1 MLKNH
6 GGRIMGIET
15 EYGLLLPEN
24 KNLDGLIQD
33 IQWRAPGF
41 IGNGS
46 RIYVDMEH
54 LEYSTPER
62 RSFREIIIADK
73 AGELLCQKY
82 LSPKYNAVLVKN
94 NVDKDFEKNEGRK
107 NLHTF
112 GCHENYLVGADKS
125 KLYYY
130 ITPFLIARTIMTGSG
145 FLNEEGQYSLSQREK
160 FMDFHISKCT
170 TSGRGIIN
178 TARDDE
184 PLAECRKKYRFHLI
198 CGDANMC
205 EDAIALKIGATELMI
220 SLIEDGLFPVI
231 YYDYNKT
238 VNDLRG
244 VSAKTSD
251 WRLEG
256 MQKGSKFA
264 VDFLNL
270 CEERAREVYYG
281 SNSETD
287 ALLDLWKNVNSG
299 LASINTNPYYL
310 FGKLD
315 WTTKLF
321 LLRDYALADSLDF
334 SDIRV
339 QSNDIQY
346 HRVDGESLFYQAQK
360 AGLIERIVSDE
371 EIIDAT
377 INPPNDTR
385 ASFRGRALKLFEF
398 LEDKSNRN
406 GLEIRTDWDWIGI
419 FDLRDKEKMIW
430 ERRLPDPTETYDK
443 YLIELSYFL
452 NKRL

>member
-1 MLKNH
+1 
-6 GGRIMGIET
+6 
-15 EYGLLLPEN
+15 
-24 KNLDGLIQD
+24 
-33 IQWRAPGF
+33 
-41 IGNGS
+41 
-46 RIYVDMEH
+46 
-54 LEYSTPER
+54 
-62 RSFREIIIADK
+62 
-73 AGELLCQKY
+73 
-82 LSPKYNAVLVKN
+82 
-94 NVDKDFEKNEGRK
+94 
-107 NLHTF
+107 
-112 GCHENYLVGADKS
+112 
-125 KLYYY
+125 
-130 ITPFLIARTIMTGSG
+130 
-145 FLNEEGQYSLSQREK
+145 
-160 FMDFHISKCT
+160 
-170 TSGRGIIN
+170 
-178 TARDDE
+178 
-184 PLAECRKKYRFHLI
+184 
-198 CGDANMC
+198 MC

-220 SLIEDGLFPVI
+220 SLIEDELFPVI

-238 VNDLRG
+238 VDDFRG

-281 SNSETD
+281 SNPETD

-315 WTTKLF
+315 WVTKLF

-346 HRVDGESLFYQAQK
+346 HRVDEESLFYQAQK
-360 AGLIERIVSDE
+360 AGLIERRVSDE

-385 ASFRGRALKLFEF
+385 ASFRGRALKLFDF
-398 LEDKSNRN
+398 LEKRSIKN
-406 GLEIRTDWDWIGI
+406 GFEIRADWNWIGI
-419 FDLRDKEKMIW
+419 FDLKDRETLVWEK
-430 ERRLPDPTETYDK
+430 RLPDPTETYDK

-452 NKRL
+452 KKIL